1 MTKSA
6 AQYQKEYRERRTYH
20 GLFSRHDFYVHPDD
34 LEEMREIEQELRE
47 IRIREKINQLKAAK
61 ILKR

>member
-6 AQYQKEYRERRTYH
+6 AQYQKEYRERLKH
-20 GLFSRHDFYVHPDD
+20 NGLFGRHDFYVHPDD
-34 LEEMREIEQELRE
+34 VEEMREIEQELRE
-47 IRIREKINQLKAAK
+47 IRIREKINQLKSAK